1 MDDFRISKFHKLIFE
16 AMKSILTLIFLLSF
30 AHSSVFSQISPAPV
44 QKEINWMQGSWTGKG
59 YQIDGDSWDIKLTH
73 SEKRFTIEYPSL
85 GCVGYWTINQ
95 TDKSR
100 IVFTETIQKGNCDQN
115 VKVIVTFIEKGFIS
129 VSYFIPKLFPDDVVA
144 FSVLKKNN

>member
-100 IVFTETIQKGNCDQN
+100 IVFTETISKRELRPECKSNRY
-115 VKVIVTFIEKGFIS
+115 IYREGF
-129 VSYFIPKLFPDDVVA
+129 YFGFLFY
-144 FSVLKKNN
+144 S